1 MCSSANLER
10 YYLLGLLDINY
21 KQGLIENTYIQDSTI
36 LVSMAMLYW
45 KVNDILGLVGKYF
58 LQSRKSI

>member
-45 KVNDILGLVGKYF
+45 KVNDILG
-58 LQSRKSI
+58 

>member
-1 MCSSANLER
+1 MWSSANLER

-36 LVSMAMLYW
+36 LVLSMAMLYW
-45 KVNDILGLVGKYF
+45 KVNDILG
-58 LQSRKSI
+58 